1 MDIKYYDALLK
12 VIAKALYG
20 TKITFDERGIF
31 EWPVHEDGSVSH
43 RSIKELHL
51 FAPTKKT
58 AKEIST
64 TVTKTVSYGLFENN
78 IYISLLTKESTVD
91 IYSSGGGM
99 VKRYTFKVSGLSVE
113 KIAEH
118 LISIR

>member
-1 MDIKYYDALLK
+1 MDVTYYDALLT
-12 VIAKALYG
+12 VIAKTLYG

-31 EWPVHEDGSVSH
+31 EWPLREDGSVSH

-51 FAPTKKT
+51 FENTEKKQKP
-58 AKEIST
+58 AT
-64 TVTKTVSYGLFENN
+64 TTQTKTVCYVSFENC
-78 IYISLLTKESTVD
+78 IYITQVTEQSTVD

-99 VKRYTFKVSGLSVE
+99 TKRYTFKVSGLNVE
-113 KIAEH
+113 KTAEH